1 MAKNWRL
8 GVSEERGI
16 GESDSEMLPES
27 NQVRGVI
34 GCLLA
39 QGLVGKDHDE
49 SGAKQGGGEIRK
61 LCLL

>member
-16 GESDSEMLPES
+16 GESVSEMLPES

-34 GCLLA
+34 GCLLS
-39 QGLVGKDHDE
+39 QGLVGKDHCK
-49 SGAKQGGGEIRK
+49 SRAKQGGGETRK
-61 LCLL
+61 LCSL